1 MNQIWLKVFTVMI
14 CGSVVKYIVPY
25 QLFWV
30 VIDLIVLAVAFL
42 ILRRY
47 TFIDLNKSMIF
58 LGTLTGV
65 SILVDLNIIDGI
77 VGTIASLILVAWA
90 MFGGGSG
97 KKGRPSSRQLRHKW
111 HK

>member
-14 CGSVVKYIVPY
+14 CGSIAKYLLPY
-25 QLFWV
+25 QFLWV
-30 VIDLIVLAVAFL
+30 VTDMVVLGIAFL

-47 TFIDLNKSMIF
+47 AFIDLNKSMMF

-65 SILVDLNIIDGI
+65 SILVDLNIIDGA
-77 VGTIASLILVAWA
+77 VGTIASLVLVAWA
-90 MFGGGSG
+90 MFGGGKKNRSSG
-97 KKGRPSSRQLRHKW
+97 QMRHKW

>member
-14 CGSVVKYIVPY
+14 CGSIVKYLLPY
-25 QLFWV
+25 QFLWV
-30 VIDLIVLAVAFL
+30 VTDMVVLGIAFL

-47 TFIDLNKSMIF
+47 AFIDLNKSMMF

-65 SILVDLNIIDGI
+65 SILVDLNIIDGA
-77 VGTIASLILVAWA
+77 VGTIASLVLVAWA
-90 MFGGGSG
+90 MFGGG
-97 KKGRPSSRQLRHKW
+97 KKNRSFGQMRHKW